1 VRVEPCLK
9 YNKSNT
15 SSAKTLKVK
24 VKCRESAF
32 SWTTSGECDWK
43 SRIGVVA
50 IFGVVK
56 QFSREFWDLIGTGN
70 SCRPENARVNRIRVK
85 PDW

>member
-1 VRVEPCLK
+1 
-9 YNKSNT
+9 
-15 SSAKTLKVK
+15 
-24 VKCRESAF
+24 
-32 SWTTSGECDWK
+32 
-43 SRIGVVA
+43 VA

-56 QFSREFWDLIGTGN
+56 QFSREFRDLIGTGN